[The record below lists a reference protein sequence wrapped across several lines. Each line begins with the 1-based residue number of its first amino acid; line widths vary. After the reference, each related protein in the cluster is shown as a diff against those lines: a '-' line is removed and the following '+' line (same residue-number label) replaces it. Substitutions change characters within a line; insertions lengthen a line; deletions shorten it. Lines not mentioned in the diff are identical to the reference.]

1 VPNVNATPPLP
12 GDRRLRAIA
21 EAIEANGAIGELMDH
36 KWRIVFITSELCRML
51 GFPPEDAGRFYG
63 LSPIIRNR
71 DHADLWGTDDEG
83 GGRWWQTVGP
93 TILHDVPP
101 EDPDF
106 EAVFGGL
113 TRAAAELEPAS
124 PPPLAIP
131 IKQSFPG
138 LARMH
143 HNWLGDVEFLYARLH
158 DEGGSLVGVLNI
170 TRPALPATL
179 AARLARG
186 NVATFE
192 RMGRLSEPERR
203 PAAILFADLEAS
215 GDLSRRLSSRAYF
228 GLIRSLTD
236 LIDGS
241 VTAHG
246 GITGKHAGDGA
257 SALFVVEGGDESTT
271 ARGAIAAARAIRAGA
286 GELID
291 EGGVEICIN
300 VGLHW
305 GATLMVGQVSAA
317 GRLEVTALGDEM
329 NEAAR
334 IEGVASAGA
343 ILGSKPLIERLG
355 PEDAAEL
362 GIDPDGLAYRPL
374 SELGA
379 SEKALRDA
387 GTIAVAEL

>member
-1 VPNVNATPPLP
+1 MAQGPPLP
-12 GDRRLRAIA
+12 EDTRLRAIA
-21 EAIEANGAIGELMDH
+21 QAIETDGAVAVLMDR
-36 KWRIVFITSELCRML
+36 KWRIVFVSGEQCRML
-51 GFPPEDAGRFYG
+51 GIPPEDASRFYG
-63 LSPIIRNR
+63 ISPIIRHR
-71 DHADLWGTDDEG
+71 DHAEVWGTDEDG
-83 GGRWWQTVGP
+83 ARRWWE
-93 TILHDVPP
+93 ILAPAMVHDVPP
-101 EDPDF
+101 SDPDF
-106 EAVFGGL
+106 EDVFGGL
-113 TRAAAELEPAS
+113 SRAATELHPVSS
-124 PPPLAIP
+124 PPLVIP
-131 IKQSFPG
+131 IAQRFPE

-143 HNWLGDVEFLYARLH
+143 ENWMGEVAFLYTRLH
-158 DEGGSLVGVLNI
+158 DEDGSLVGVL
-170 TRPALPATL
+170 TTSRPAVPVTL

-186 NVATFE
+186 DIGMFE

-241 VTAHG
+241 VIAQC
-246 GITGKHAGDGA
+246 GIIGKHAGDGG
-257 SALFVVEGGDESTT
+257 SALFVAEGGDESSA
-271 ARGAIAAARAIRAGA
+271 ARGAIAAARAIRAG
-286 GELID
+286 GGDLVE

-334 IEGVASAGA
+334 IESVASGGA
-343 ILGSKPLIERLG
+343 ILGSKQLVERLG

-362 GIDPDGLAYRPL
+362 EIDPDRLVYRPL
-374 SELGA
+374 SEIGA
-379 SEKALRDA
+379 DVKALRDA
-387 GTIAVAEL
+387 GAIAVAEL

>member
-1 VPNVNATPPLP
+1 MTVASPLP
-12 GDRRLRAIA
+12 EEPRLRALA
-21 EAIEANGAIGELMDH
+21 EAIEAHGALGELMDH
-36 KWRIVFITSELCRML
+36 KWRIVFISTELCRML
-51 GFPPEDAGRFYG
+51 GIPAEDATRFYG
-63 LSPIIRNR
+63 ISPIIRNR
-71 DHADLWGTDDEG
+71 EHADIWGTDEEG
-83 GGRWWQTVGP
+83 GVSWWRNVAP
-93 TILHDVPP
+93 TIRHDVPP
-101 EDPDF
+101 DDPDF
-106 EAVFGGL
+106 EQVFGGL
-113 TRAAAELEPAS
+113 AGLATELEPAGEA
-124 PPPLAIP
+124 PLAIP

-143 HNWLGDVEFLYARLH
+143 ANWLGDVEFLYVRVH
-158 DEGGSLVGVLNI
+158 DEDGSLVGVVNV
-170 TRPALPATL
+170 TRPALSATL

-186 NVATFE
+186 DVRMFE
-192 RMGRLSEPERR
+192 RMGRLSEPSRR

-228 GLIRSLTD
+228 DLIRSLTD

-241 VTAHG
+241 VMGHQG
-246 GITGKHAGDGA
+246 VPGKHAGDGA
-257 SALFVVEGGDESTT
+257 SALFVAEGGGESAA

-286 GELID
+286 GELL
-291 EGGVEICIN
+291 EGCGEGVRIN

-334 IEGVASAGA
+334 IESVASAGV
-343 ILGSKPLIERLG
+343 ILGSKPLIERLDD
-355 PEDAAEL
+355 EDAAAL
-362 GIDPDGLAYRPL
+362 GIDPGGLAYRPL

>member
-1 VPNVNATPPLP
+1 MTSTPPLP
-12 GDRRLRAIA
+12 EDPRLSSVA
-21 EAIEANGAIGELMDH
+21 EAIEANGVIGELMDE
-36 KWRIVFITSELCRML
+36 KWRIVFITGELCRMM
-51 GFPPEDAGRFYG
+51 GIPPEEADRFYG

-71 DHADLWGTDDEG
+71 DHADLWGIDEQG
-83 GGRWWQTVGP
+83 GVKWWETVAP
-93 TILHDVPP
+93 IIRHDVPP
-101 EDPDF
+101 GDPDF
-106 EAVFGGL
+106 DAIFGEL
-113 TRAAAELEPAS
+113 AKPASELEPAS

-131 IKQSFPG
+131 IRQSFPG

-143 HNWLGDVEFLYARLH
+143 HNWLGDVEFLYVRLH
-158 DEGGSLVGVLNI
+158 DRDGSLVGVLNI
-170 TRPALPATL
+170 SRPAVPGVL

-192 RMGRLSEPERR
+192 RMGRLSQPGRR

-215 GDLSRRLSSRAYF
+215 GDLSRRLSSRGYF
-228 GLIRSLTD
+228 ELIRSLTD

-241 VTAHG
+241 VTEHG
-246 GITGKHAGDGA
+246 GMTGKHAGDGA
-257 SALFVVEGGDESTT
+257 SALFVVEEGDES
-271 ARGAIAAARAIRAGA
+271 AAAFGAIAAARAIRAGA
-286 GELID
+286 DDLID
-291 EGGVEICIN
+291 ESSAEIRIN

-355 PEDAAEL
+355 AEAASTL

-379 SEKALRDA
+379 TEKALRDA
-387 GTIAVAEL
+387 GAIAVAEL

>member
-1 VPNVNATPPLP
+1 MDATPPLP
-12 GDRRLRAIA
+12 EDPRLRSIA
-21 EAIEANGAIGELMDH
+21 EAIEANGAIGELMDD

-51 GFPPEDAGRFYG
+51 GFQPEEASRFYG
-63 LSPIIRNR
+63 ISPIVRNR
-71 DHADLWGTDDEG
+71 EHADVWGTDREG
-83 GGRWWQTVGP
+83 GVRWWDTVGP
-93 TILHDVPP
+93 TILHEVPP
-101 EDPDF
+101 ADPDF

-113 TRAAAELEPAS
+113 AGAAAELEPS
-124 PPPLAIP
+124 PAPPLAIP

-143 HNWLGDVEFLYARLH
+143 DNWLGDVEFLYVRVH
-158 DEGGSLVGVLNI
+158 ESDGSLVGVLNI

-241 VTAHG
+241 VNAQG

-257 SALFVVEGGDESTT
+257 SALFVAEEGNESEA

-286 GELID
+286 GGLIG
-291 EGGVEICIN
+291 EGEAEIRIN
-300 VGLHW
+300 IGLHW

-334 IEGVASAGA
+334 IEGVAAAGA
-343 ILGSKPLIERLG
+343 ILGSKPLIERLA

-362 GIDPDGLAYRPL
+362 EIDPDGLAYRPL

-379 SEKALRDA
+379 GEKALRDA
-387 GTIAVAEL
+387 GTIPVAEL

>member
-1 VPNVNATPPLP
+1 MAAVAPLP
-12 GDRRLRAIA
+12 EDPRLRSIA
-21 EAIEANGAIGELMDH
+21 EAIEANGAIGELMDQ

-51 GFPPEDAGRFYG
+51 GLPPEEADRFYG
-63 LSPIIRNR
+63 ISPVIRNR
-71 DHADLWGTDDEG
+71 DHADLWGTDEQG
-83 GGRWWQTVGP
+83 GARWWEAVAP
-93 TILHDVPP
+93 IIRHDVPP
-101 EDPDF
+101 GDPDF

-113 TRAAAELEPAS
+113 AKLAAEVEPAS
-124 PPPLAIP
+124 PLPLAIP

-143 HNWLGDVEFLYARLH
+143 HNWLGDVEFLYLRLH
-158 DEGGSLVGVLNI
+158 DEAGSLVGVLNI
-170 TRPALPATL
+170 TRPAVPAVL

-192 RMGRLSEPERR
+192 RMGRLSQPERR
-203 PAAILFADLEAS
+203 PAAIMFADLEAS

-228 GLIRSLTD
+228 QLIRSLTD
-236 LIDGS
+236 LIDDS
-241 VTAHG
+241 VTEHG

-257 SALFVVEGGDESTT
+257 SALFVVEDGDES
-271 ARGAIAAARAIRAGA
+271 AAAHGAIAAARAIRAGA
-286 GELID
+286 DHLLD
-291 EGGVEICIN
+291 DGGVEIRVN
-300 VGLHW
+300 AGLHW

-334 IEGVASAGA
+334 IEGVAAAGV

-355 PEDAAEL
+355 SEAADEL

-374 SELGA
+374 SELGL